1 MSNGGTLAVRGGASK
16 DVTYWILDA
25 QEQFRAGLHSPG
37 TPLRSELLAPGEY
50 LLLVRGKATA
60 AQVLPFTIRAG
71 QETGLEL
78 RPVAG
83 VRQRFEFVA
92 APGTELPSWLNFD
105 VRRDGRLI
113 AFCSEDD
120 GRQAVR
126 TGEIWLEPG
135 QYTLTSRT
143 KGRQG
148 TAKVVIGRE
157 EGPPLRIT
165 IR

>member
-1 MSNGGTLAVRGGASK
+1 MANILGFLGSAQPRNNGAAP
-16 DVTYWILDA
+16 
-25 QEQFRAGLHSPG
+25 SPG
-37 TPLRSELLAPGEY
+37 ATGTDEELLDSYSRAVVDVVDAVAPAVVHVE
-50 LLLVRGKATA
+50 
-60 AQVLPFTIRAG
+60 
-71 QETGLEL
+71 
-78 RPVAG
+78 VAG

-135 QYTLTSRT
+135 EYTLTSKM
-143 KGRQG
+143 KGRDG